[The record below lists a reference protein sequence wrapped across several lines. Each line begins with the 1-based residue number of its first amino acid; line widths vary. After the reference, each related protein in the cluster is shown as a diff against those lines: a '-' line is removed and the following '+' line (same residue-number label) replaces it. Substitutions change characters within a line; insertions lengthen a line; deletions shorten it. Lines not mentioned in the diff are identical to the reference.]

1 MSRAAA
7 LLQAP
12 LAALEFLTTL
22 RLRRTPRGSLT
33 HVAQAQGLFPL
44 VGLLL
49 GLILVGLDRAFS
61 KALPPDATD
70 VLLVVT
76 LVLLTGALHV
86 EGLADACDGLFG
98 GRTREERLAIMR
110 DPRIGV
116 YGGLGLT
123 GVLAL
128 KWAGLQSL
136 PDDVRVE
143 GLLLAPVLSRW
154 ALVTAI
160 AVFPYARPE
169 GMGHEFRAHSWPW
182 SVPVAWVAALAASGL
197 LLGAGGLV
205 LAATMTIAALLVGWY
220 CAAKLGGLTGDTY
233 GAITELVE
241 AVALLA
247 LGAAAARGWVDAS
260 AWGGLG

>member
-1 MSRAAA
+1 MNRAAA

-22 RLRRTPRGSLT
+22 RLRRTPQGSLT
-33 HVAQAQGLFPL
+33 QVAQAQGLFPL

-49 GLILVGLDRAFS
+49 GLVLVGLDRAFS

-70 VLLVVT
+70 VLLVVA

-98 GRTREERLAIMR
+98 GQTREDRLAIMR

-116 YGGLGLT
+116 YGALGLT
-123 GVLAL
+123 GILAL

-136 PDDVRVE
+136 PVDVRVE

-154 ALVTAI
+154 SLVAVI
-160 AVFPYARPE
+160 AVFPYARAE
-169 GMGHEFRAHSWPW
+169 GLGREFRAHSWPW
-182 SVPVAWVAALAASGL
+182 GVPLAWLTALAASGA

-205 LAATMTIAALLVGWY
+205 LAAAMTISALLLGWY

-233 GAITELVE
+233 GAITEVVE
-241 AVALLA
+241 VFTLLA
-247 LGAAAARGWVDAS
+247 IGAAASRGWLDALL
-260 AWGGLG
+260 LG

>member
-7 LLQAP
+7 LLQTP
-12 LAALEFLTTL
+12 FAALEFLTTL
-22 RLRRTPRGSLT
+22 RIRRTPGGSLT
-33 HVAQAQGLFPL
+33 QVAQAQGLFPA

-49 GLILVGLDRAFS
+49 GLILAGLDRAFS

-70 VLLVVT
+70 VLLVVA
-76 LVLLTGALHV
+76 LVLLTGALHA

-98 GRTREERLAIMR
+98 GQTPEERLAIMR

-116 YGGLGLT
+116 YGALGLA

-136 PDDVRVE
+136 PENVRVE

-154 ALVTAI
+154 ALVAVI
-160 AVFPYARPE
+160 AVFPYARLE
-169 GMGHEFRAHSWPW
+169 GLGREFRARSWPW
-182 SVPVAWVAALAASGL
+182 SVPLAWATALVASGVL
-197 LLGAGGLV
+197 VGAGGLV
-205 LAATMTIAALLVGWY
+205 LAAAMTIAALVLGWY

-233 GAITELVE
+233 GAITEVVE
-241 AVALLA
+241 VFTLLA
-247 LGAAAARGWVDAS
+247 LGAAASRGWVDALL
-260 AWGGLG
+260 LG